1 MTKLLW
7 DQIGERVY
15 QLGVDR
21 GVFYS
26 PLHMVGIG
34 YAGRPQGFSW
44 SGLVS
49 VDEVHEGV
57 SSKPIFFNGI
67 KTFDVVT
74 DGDFSAKVKALTY
87 PDEFMMFDG
96 YVDTS
101 EGLLLDS
108 QPRDTFG
115 LSYRTMVGNDVDG
128 TDLGYKIHILYNLTS
143 IADDIAV
150 KTVDTNIEPIE
161 FGWTFNGTPE
171 PFPSNRPT
179 AHLVIDSRTTRPEV
193 LSLLE
198 DYLYG
203 TESVE
208 PRLPT
213 VSDIIDIMCVVITED
228 GAGTW
233 TATGPDY
240 LIEMLDANTFQID
253 GATIGT
259 PTIGDYKI
267 SSTYE

>member
-7 DQIGERVY
+7 DQIGDRVY

-26 PLHMVGIG
+26 PLHTIG
-34 YAGRPQGFSW
+34 TGFEERYQGFSW

-49 VDEVHEGV
+49 VDEAHSNV
-57 SSKPIFFNGI
+57 SATPIYFDGT
-67 KTFDVVT
+67 KTFDVVN
-74 DGDFSAKVKALTY
+74 DGTFSAKVKALTY
-87 PDEFMMFDG
+87 PDQFIPFDG

-115 LSYRTMVGNDVDG
+115 LSYRTLVGNDVDG
-128 TDLGYKIHILYNLTS
+128 TDLGYKIHILYNLTA
-143 IADDIAV
+143 IGDDVGV
-150 KTVDTNIEPIE
+150 KTLDTNVEPVE
-161 FGWTFNGTPE
+161 FSWVFNATPE
-171 PFPSNRPT
+171 VFPSNRPT
-179 AHLVIDSRTTRPEV
+179 AHLVIDSRTTRPEA
-193 LSLLE
+193 LALLE

-208 PRLPT
+208 PRLPM
-213 VSDIIDIMCVVITED
+213 VVDIIAMLCVVITD
-228 GAGTW
+228 NGDGTW
-233 TATGPDY
+233 TATGPAH
-240 LIEMLDANTFQID
+240 LVEMLDANTFQID

-259 PTIGDYKI
+259 PTVGDYKI

>member
-179 AHLVIDSRTTRPEV
+179 AHLVIDSRTTRPEA

-213 VSDIIDIMCVVITED
+213 VSDIIAIMCVVITDNGD
-228 GAGTW
+228 GSW

-240 LIEMLDANTFQID
+240 MIEMLDSNTVQID

-259 PTIGDYKI
+259 PTVGDYKI